1 MMMTSIAFI
10 FGILPLVFSSG
21 AGAESRKAIGIGLL
35 GGMIAATFIERYFI
49 PYIYFFVL
57 RAREYLLRKFA
68 K

>member
-10 FGILPLVFSSG
+10 FGILPLVFSFG
-21 AGAESRKAIGIGLL
+21 AGAESRFSIGIGLL

-49 PYIYFFVL
+49 PAIYFYVATFE
-57 RAREYLLRKFA
+57 AKFRKT